1 MGLAI
6 DKYICHYT
14 CVAQLAI
21 YLHDTLAR
29 KLDRAA
35 QKAGV
40 SRSRL
45 VANLLERHFD
55 DRLPDEF
62 FQVLGAWEDDRSVE
76 DIVAD
81 IRSAGRD
88 STRATLE

>member
-1 MGLAI
+1 M
-6 DKYICHYT
+6 
-14 CVAQLAI
+14 AQLAI

-35 QKAGV
+35 KKAGL

-45 VANLLERHFD
+45 VANLLERYFD

-62 FQVLGAWEDDRSVE
+62 FEVLGTWEDERSVE